1 MTSEEEKKL
10 DKVTE
15 ERDAARKHASRL
27 KRMLAGAYSLL
38 VMHGVELDV
47 SEFHE

>member
-1 MTSEEEKKL
+1 MI
-10 DKVTE
+10 E
-15 ERDAARKHASRL
+15 ERDAARRYASRL

-38 VMHGVELDV
+38 AAHGVELDL